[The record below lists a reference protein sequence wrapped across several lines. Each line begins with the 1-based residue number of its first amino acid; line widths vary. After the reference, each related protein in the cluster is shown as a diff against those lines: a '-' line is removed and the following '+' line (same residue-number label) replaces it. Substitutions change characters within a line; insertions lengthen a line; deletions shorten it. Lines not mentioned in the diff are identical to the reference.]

1 METRNS
7 LEESLSSPSA
17 MQKGTQ
23 VASSPGGSRLFAHPS
38 NIARES
44 ARPGTHGSKP
54 SGDDWTGQRHA
65 LDSIDRASS

>member
-23 VASSPGGSRLFAHPS
+23 VASSPGF
-38 NIARES
+38 
-44 ARPGTHGSKP
+44 
-54 SGDDWTGQRHA
+54 
-65 LDSIDRASS
+65 SSVRVPFKYCT